1 MKLLKSI
8 AAHLLLV
15 AGIGALSLSG
25 GVASAQPAPA
35 ATAAPQVLPAKTIY
49 APPAAV
55 VQPTIAQPAAPQP
68 MAQATKPAASQ
79 VIPAVP
85 APNTAPATAAPA
97 PTAANTNSTVTVVDG
112 YVLGPGDIID
122 IGILGRTEFNSHVQ
136 VQIDGTIQLPFLG
149 SIVASNR
156 TVLQL
161 RDDIRRGLMNGGYYA
176 DPAVNVTVATFAS
189 RYVVVLGEV
198 GAPGLVAVDRAYR
211 VSEIM
216 AKVGGIR
223 SSGSD
228 IISLRRASGEEI
240 TLDFNKVSVGGA
252 AEDPVVNPGDKIFV
266 AKAESFYIY
275 GQISQ
280 PGTFPLAREMSVQMA
295 LARAG
300 GLTPQGSEKKVK
312 LYRNGVQVGRLKLS
326 DIVKG
331 GDVIVVGERFF

>member
-1 MKLLKSI
+1 
-8 AAHLLLV
+8 
-15 AGIGALSLSG
+15 
-25 GVASAQPAPA
+25 
-35 ATAAPQVLPAKTIY
+35 
-49 APPAAV
+49 
-55 VQPTIAQPAAPQP
+55 
-68 MAQATKPAASQ
+68 
-79 VIPAVP
+79 
-85 APNTAPATAAPA
+85 
-97 PTAANTNSTVTVVDG
+97 
-112 YVLGPGDIID
+112 
-122 IGILGRTEFNSHVQ
+122 